1 MLHRRHNG
9 STSLIIKGYKSIAEL
24 SIAESPPFITFCRGE
39 RRWQSNITCF
49 WLFGAVV
56 KTERL
61 RLFAISVVFS
71 RFIVAYKLR
80 KEKRTTA
87 SIHLAITLNKKQFVY
102 DLAIKNMD
110 AKPAISERLE
120 IDGELFIERKQADKL
135 RSLGDNENHQ
145 PLLFP
150 ATLRT

>member
-1 MLHRRHNG
+1 MH
-9 STSLIIKGYKSIAEL
+9 
-24 SIAESPPFITFCRGE
+24 
-39 RRWQSNITCF
+39 

-56 KTERL
+56 KTGATQ
-61 RLFAISVVFS
+61 AIRDFGG
-71 RFIVAYKLR
+71 FQQIHCYKLR

-135 RSLGDNENHQ
+135 SVRLGRMKNHQ
-145 PLLFP
+145 PLLFWLLSGHDRVDV
-150 ATLRT
+150 AWQK